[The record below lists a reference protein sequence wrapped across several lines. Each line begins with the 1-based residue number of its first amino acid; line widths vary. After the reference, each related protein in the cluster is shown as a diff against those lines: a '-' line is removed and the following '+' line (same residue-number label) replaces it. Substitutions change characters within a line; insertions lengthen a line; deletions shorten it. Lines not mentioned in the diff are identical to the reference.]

1 MIDLK
6 EQQIKELMKNLTLED
21 KIFQL
26 LQLSGSFYQDAPDLV
41 TGPKSKLG
49 INDDAIQ
56 NAGSVL
62 NVRGADKIKA
72 IQKSYLENS
81 HSKIPLLFM
90 ADIING
96 FETIFPVPIG
106 LGATWNPEL
115 VKKSAAIAAK
125 EAAVSGVHITFSPMV
140 DLVRDPRWGRVME
153 STGEDAYL
161 NSAFAKAFVQGYQ
174 GTNELLT
181 EDNIVACVKHFAAY
195 GAPEGGREY
204 NTVDMS
210 ERTLREY
217 YLPAYKAALEAG
229 AKMVMTAFNVVD
241 GVPATGNKWL
251 NRDILRN
258 EWDFNGI
265 LISDYAAI
273 KELIDHGV
281 AEDGDAAAKM
291 ALEAGVDIDMMTS
304 IYANHLVDVINK
316 SPEIED
322 DLNESVYR
330 VLQLKNELGLFE
342 DPYRS
347 ANSLK
352 EKELHLSTEHRQ
364 TAREVVSESLVLL
377 KNDNQ
382 VLPLKSNQTIALIG
396 PYADSTSLSGSW
408 SFSSEKE
415 STVTL
420 KRAFEEY
427 IDKENLFIATGSKVV
442 ETEFLESSLGNYF
455 SPEIDMQIDE
465 EEELKNAVEVAKKAD
480 VLVLAVGEHY
490 LQSGE
495 GGSRA
500 NITIPQ
506 VQKNLIQEMAKLG
519 KPMVGVIFSG
529 RPLDL
534 KEEVNQFDG
543 LVQAW
548 FPGTEGGHGIADV
561 LFGAAN
567 PSGRLSMSFP
577 YGVGQIPVHY
587 NEFSTGRPY
596 KQSNHS
602 KRYTSKY
609 VDIPNEPLFPFGYGL
624 SYTDFS
630 YTNFE
635 LNKDILAQEDSLTAS
650 IDITNKG
657 TVKGKETVQLYIHDN
672 IGSVTRPIKEL
683 KGFKQVELEPGETV
697 TVIFEIEEKMLRFYN
712 RDMEFISEPGEFE
725 VMIGPNSEI
734 NEKKIFYLKDK

>member
-1 MIDLK
+1 MK
-6 EQQIKELMKNLTLED
+6 EQQLKELMTVMTLED

-26 LQLSGSFYQDAPDLV
+26 LQLLGSFYQDTPDLV
-41 TGPKSKLG
+41 TGPKAKLG
-49 INDDAIQ
+49 INDDAIK
-56 NAGSVL
+56 NAGSIL

-106 LGATWNPEL
+106 LGATWNPEI

-229 AKMVMTAFNVVD
+229 AKMVMTSFNVVD

-281 AEDGDAAAKM
+281 AEDENAAAKM

-304 IYANHLVDVINK
+304 IYANHLLDVINK
-316 SPEIED
+316 FPEIED

-408 SFSSEKE
+408 SFSSNQE

-420 KRAFEEY
+420 KKAFEEY
-427 IDKENLFIATGSKVV
+427 LDEENLFIATGSKVV

-465 EEELKNAVEVAKKAD
+465 EKELKKAVEVAEKAD
-480 VLVLAVGEHY
+480 VLVIAVGEHY

-500 NITIPQ
+500 NIIIPQ
-506 VQKNLIQEMAKLG
+506 VQKNLIQALAKLG

-534 KEEVNQFDG
+534 REEVSQFDG

-548 FPGTEGGHGIADV
+548 FPGTEGGHGIADI
-561 LFGAAN
+561 LFGTAN

-577 YGVGQIPVHY
+577 YDVGQIPVHY

-596 KQSNHS
+596 QQSNHS

-609 VDIPNEPLFPFGYGL
+609 VDIPNKPLFPFGYGL

-635 LNKDILAQEDSLTAS
+635 LNKEILTQEDRLTAS

-683 KGFKQVELEPGETV
+683 KGFKQVELEPNETITV
-697 TVIFEIEEKMLRFYN
+697 TFEIEEKILRFYN